1 MVVAHVA
8 DGAAKLVMDPTTAA
22 SSSRFHCVFHCCQ
35 PVLKICNANVGL
47 TEGRES
53 GGSSDSSDSGNDSG
67 DDSGKGVDGNDSS
80 DGVIDL
86 IKNYKCAFFIPVDM
100 LHGQNGRGAC
110 NECVMRTRDKYSGP
124 I

>member
-1 MVVAHVA
+1 MEGLSSKRAFS
-8 DGAAKLVMDPTTAA
+8 PTDINP
-22 SSSRFHCVFHCCQ
+22 R
-35 PVLKICNANVGL
+35 NVGL

-86 IKNYKCAFFIPVDM
+86 IKNYKCAFFIPVVIATAFPPRRE
-100 LHGQNGRGAC
+100 LQTPTVHW
-110 NECVMRTRDKYSGP
+110 
-124 I
+124 